1 MSDGRSDWEEKFRS
15 LRTEANKVSKNF
27 AAGMLWKPK
36 SLPTSKAP
44 AVSQIQPEIPIVPS
58 EKERALKSLQD
69 FALKEAPTSGVMK
82 FSGGEL
88 EVKDDKLDIN
98 ALVINQEIVSKSLLE
113 RKGEGSS
120 PLLCAFIGHRLGDE
134 WDHYDINEES
144 ELMLSRMIQAM
155 KLEAHEYALAPFKRS
170 LLNAQE
176 DVHWHSLL
184 RELVQARPRIVF
196 LMGANVTASFI
207 GRKERISKLHG
218 QVIKKEFELGDE
230 NFALDLMPIFHPE
243 YLLINTAMKKAAWED
258 FQKAMEI
265 MRG

>member
-1 MSDGRSDWEEKFRS
+1 MGDGRSEWEEKFRS
-15 LRTEANKVSKNF
+15 LRAQGQMPSKSF

-36 SLPTSKAP
+36 SLPISKAP
-44 AVSQIQPEIPIVPS
+44 ATIETTVETLAVPS

-69 FALKEAPTSGVMK
+69 FALKETSKSGVMK

-88 EVKDDKLDIN
+88 EVKNDNSDSH
-98 ALVINQEIVSKSLLE
+98 ALVINQKVLSKQLLE
-113 RKGEGSS
+113 GKEVRPS

-134 WDHYDINEES
+134 WDSYDINEES
-144 ELMLSRMIQAM
+144 EAMLSRMIQAM
-155 KLEAHEYALAPFKRS
+155 KLEAHEYVLAPFKRS
-170 LLNAQE
+170 LVNPQE
-176 DVHWHSLL
+176 DAYWNSLL
-184 RELVQARPRIVF
+184 SELVKARPRIVF

-218 QVIKKEFELGDE
+218 QVIRKEFKFGIESIT
-230 NFALDLMPIFHPE
+230 LDLMPIFHPE